1 MKKNLLFTI
10 TMLLS
15 VCLFAQTNE
24 GQGAPQKKEVK
35 RIRTADSGDRMH
47 KKQEMQHD
55 FAISGLTEEQ
65 RNSIREL
72 RLAMAEEVGQHA
84 KLLREK
90 RVQLNTLQK
99 AETPDQTAINSTI
112 DEITALRGQMMK
124 FRADFRTKVNAL
136 LNEEQRLAFQRSG
149 MRENKR
155 FRPNFGD
162 GKVSNIRVLTGSFVD
177 EDGKNIRIIHNGE
190 EISDWKSLKSKKDVK
205 TIRVTK
211 EKGNEIQVH
220 VETE

>member
-65 RNSIREL
+65 RNSIKEL

-99 AETPDQTAINSTI
+99 AENPDQTAINSTI

-124 FRADFRTKVNAL
+124 FRADFRAKISGVLT
-136 LNEEQRLAFQRSG
+136 EEQRAAFQG
-149 MRENKR
+149 KAMQMRKE
-155 FRPNFGD
+155 F
-162 GKVSNIRVLTGSFVD
+162 S
-177 EDGKNIRIIHNGE
+177 E
-190 EISDWKSLKSKKDVK
+190 EIGDEKVVRKFSSENVSDEGKKF
-205 TIRVTK
+205 RVHEGEGK
-211 EKGNEIQVH
+211 EIGKGKLMKAKKAAKADGVAK
-220 VETE
+220 VENSEK